1 MRMRL
6 LFVVDGRSPIA
17 INWISHFV
25 ERGEEV
31 HLVSTFD
38 CQSDFDLASFT
49 YVPVAYSQLKPK
61 EDGESNNQSRKGL
74 LWSSPFVNVRT
85 SMRRIIAPFTIPR
98 AALQLAEII
107 DDIQPDLVH
116 AMRIPYEGMLAAEA
130 LASQPN
136 QRLLVSVWGNDFTLH
151 AGATPWMAKYTR
163 QALERANGLHTDCYR
178 DQRLA
183 YQWGYKPTMPAV
195 VIPGNGGV
203 QLDLFYP
210 PQNAIDERKNTVI
223 NPRGFRS
230 YIRND
235 TFFNAIPK
243 VISEF
248 QEARFI
254 CPGMASEAQAIKWTE
269 DLGISPFVE
278 LLPQVTRSE
287 MAELFR
293 RSAVSVSPS
302 VHDGTP
308 NTLLEAMACGCFPVA
323 GDIESLQE
331 WIETGVNGILFDPAD
346 SGSLADAI
354 VRAFKEPELL
364 QEAAAIN
371 ITRIEERAEYHSGM
385 ERAVEF
391 YQSII
396 ANSEYY

>member
-1 MRMRL
+1 MRL

-17 INWISHFV
+17 NNWISHFV

-38 CQSDFDLASFT
+38 CQPDFDLASYTF
-49 YVPVAYSQLKPK
+49 VPVAYSQLKAK
-61 EDGESNNQSRKGL
+61 KDGEDNIQTGKGL
-74 LWSSPFVNVRT
+74 LWSSSFVNVRT

-98 AALQLAEII
+98 AARHLTEII

-116 AMRIPYEGMLAAEA
+116 AMRIPYEGLLAAEA
-130 LASQPN
+130 LASQPK
-136 QRLLVSVWGNDFTLH
+136 QRLLISVWGNDFTLH

-163 QALERANGLHTDCYR
+163 RALERANGLHTDCYR

-183 YQWGYKPTMPAV
+183 YEWGYKPTLPAV

-203 QLDLFYP
+203 QLELFYP
-210 PQNAIDERKNTVI
+210 PQKGIDDRKNTVI

-243 VISEF
+243 IISEL
-248 QEARFI
+248 QEVRFI
-254 CPGMASEAQAIKWTE
+254 CPGMATETQAKKWVE
-269 DLGISPFVE
+269 DLSISRNVE
-278 LLPQVTRSE
+278 LLPPVSRSE
-287 MAELFR
+287 MAALFR

-323 GDIESLQE
+323 GDIESLHE
-331 WIETGVNGILFDPAD
+331 WIESGVNGTLFDPAD
-346 SGSLADAI
+346 SGALADA
-354 VRAFKEPELL
+354 VVKAFKEPELL
-364 QEAAAIN
+364 LKAAAIN
-371 ITRIEERAEYHSGM
+371 SARIEEQAEFHSGM
-385 ERAVEF
+385 DRALEY

-396 ANSEYY
+396 TNREEL